1 MVRRVI
7 RTFRHKGLEAFFTR
21 DDPRKILAD
30 RVDRITR
37 LLDRLDGAKVPQ
49 DMNLPG
55 WGFHEL
61 KGRRKGEYAVSVS
74 GNWRITFRF
83 EGVDAFEVNL
93 EDHH

>member
-55 WGFHEL
+55 WSFHEL

-83 EGVDAFEVNL
+83 EGVDAFDVNL
-93 EDHH
+93 EDYH

>member
-37 LLDRLDGAKVPQ
+37 LLDRLEGAKVPQ

-93 EDHH
+93 EDYH

>member
-1 MVRRVI
+1 MI
-7 RTFRHKGLEAFFTR
+7 RTFRHKGLEAFFTK

-37 LLDRLDGAKVPQ
+37 LLDRLEGAKVPQ

-83 EGVDAFEVNL
+83 EGVDAFDVNL
-93 EDHH
+93 EDYH

>member
-7 RTFRHKGLEAFFTR
+7 RTFRHKGLEAFFTK

-37 LLDRLDGAKVPQ
+37 LLDRLDDAKTPQ

-61 KGRRKGEYAVSVS
+61 KGRRKGEYAVAVS

-83 EGVDAFEVNL
+83 EGVDAFDVNL
-93 EDHH
+93 EDYH

>member
-1 MVRRVI
+1 VVRRVI

-93 EDHH
+93 EDYH